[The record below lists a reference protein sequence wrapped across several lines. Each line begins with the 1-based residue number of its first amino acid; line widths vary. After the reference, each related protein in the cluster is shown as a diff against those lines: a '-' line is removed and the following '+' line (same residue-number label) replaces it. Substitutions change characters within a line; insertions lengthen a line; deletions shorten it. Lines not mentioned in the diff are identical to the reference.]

1 MTRAHHAGAAGSR
14 LAAPVMQN
22 QNSKSQAIDP
32 ADAARAL
39 DGLFTAA
46 TSACRRTAQGRV
58 LSWLRHIRAQLFRQK
73 RSASSF
79 QEPVAP
85 GSLDLE
91 KCVMP
96 SHLPQQPPE
105 LFAPQAMS
113 GRRRN
118 RRARRRAAWSIA
130 EVLWAGLT
138 FCELGGS
145 PSEAE
150 LACKLGPWCLS
161 YEQALSFHLLHSQI
175 LRMCRLKPMIS
186 RGTKLLDAHVVFHE
200 SSLLGSSATNHT
212 IERLSKTTA
221 RPVLSARAKIP
232 KVAAQVCPEDFLT
245 GERRY
250 LFTHQEEL
258 QLKDP
263 VGPPAP
269 RCHMI
274 SEVEEEKLRLRLFDA
289 GAAAAFP
296 VEDIPTSQG
305 VDLVSGLFAVPHS
318 EDYDRLIMDR
328 RPQHSRERRLQ
339 WLQLPLGAMLTRV
352 ILDDSCTF
360 RGSGYDL
367 STYFSLGKFWM

>member
-1 MTRAHHAGAAGSR
+1 MMS
-14 LAAPVMQN
+14 
-22 QNSKSQAIDP
+22 
-32 ADAARAL
+32 
-39 DGLFTAA
+39 
-46 TSACRRTAQGRV
+46 
-58 LSWLRHIRAQLFRQK
+58 
-73 RSASSF
+73 
-79 QEPVAP
+79 
-85 GSLDLE
+85 
-91 KCVMP
+91 
-96 SHLPQQPPE
+96 SHLPEQPPE

-118 RRARRRAAWSIA
+118 RRVRRRVAWSVA

-150 LACKLGPWCLS
+150 PACKLGPWCLS

-175 LRMCRLKPMIS
+175 LRMCRLKPVIS
-186 RGTKLLDAHVVFHE
+186 RGTKLLDAHVVSQE

-221 RPVLSARAKIP
+221 RPLLSGRAKNPRI
-232 KVAAQVCPEDFLT
+232 AAQVRPEDFLS
-245 GERRY
+245 GERRH

-274 SEVEEEKLRLRLFDA
+274 SGVEEDKLRRRLFEA

-296 VEDIPTSQG
+296 VEQIPTPHG
-305 VDLVSGLFAVPHS
+305 IDLVSGLFAVPHS
-318 EDYDRLIMDR
+318 EDFDRLIMDR
-328 RPQHSRERRLQ
+328 RPQNSRERRLQ
-339 WLQLPLGAMLTRV
+339 WLQLPRGTMLAGV
-352 ILDDSCTF
+352 ILDGTCTF
-360 RGSGYDL
+360 HGSGCDL
-367 STYFSLGKFWM
+367 STYFSHLKEHESGLPHPSFWQEVPGQRMGDIWM